1 MLYGINLR
9 EYNGV
14 YNGIDSM
21 NTTIPQGIFSNHL
34 DYAHWYV
41 TWWALRIMDVIENYD
56 PDFIY
61 TDGDS
66 TQPFSGIKSG
76 TGYKADGIQRVLAHY
91 FNRTLERRGSV
102 DTFALSNST
111 GRTRAL

>member
-9 EYNGV
+9 EYDGV
-14 YNGIDSM
+14 CNGIDSM

-41 TWWALRIMDVIENYD
+41 TWWALRIIDVIENYD

-66 TQPFSGIKSG
+66 TQPFS
-76 TGYKADGIQRVLAHY
+76 D
-91 FNRTLERRGSV
+91 
-102 DTFALSNST
+102 
-111 GRTRAL
+111 